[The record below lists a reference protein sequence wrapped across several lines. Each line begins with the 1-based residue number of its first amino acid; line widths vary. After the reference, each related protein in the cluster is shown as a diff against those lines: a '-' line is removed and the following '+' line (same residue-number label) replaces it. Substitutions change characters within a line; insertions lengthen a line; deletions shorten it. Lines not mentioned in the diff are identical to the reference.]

1 MTFLKPLGPRAR
13 HVGAAL
19 LIGAAGLGGC
29 TGMAE
34 TRVAGA
40 PGRAP
45 VSQLV
50 VLIDKDV
57 ISSAFA
63 AYKGTVPFGAK
74 TGDYLGFI
82 EHLVAGVQTEAQ
94 AAGVEASVEVVS
106 VRSRQVSSVNTALGR
121 PVLMI
126 RATSFTTRKETVGGR
141 DLGWAGDTAWE
152 FSLAEKPAAGPYA
165 KTWVAGI
172 KSENLNPTL
181 CGNYENCSK
190 ALAGKVFA
198 QMRKDGVVR

>member
-1 MTFLKPLGPRAR
+1 VASRAPRLAA
-13 HVGAAL
+13 VLAVAAAL
-19 LIGAAGLGGC
+19 AAC
-29 TGMAE
+29 TGMTE
-34 TRVAGA
+34 TRLAAA

-45 VSQLV
+45 LSQLV

-57 ISSAFA
+57 IGSAFA
-63 AYKGTVPFGAK
+63 AYKGTLPLGPK
-74 TGDYLGFI
+74 TGDFQGFI
-82 EHLVAGVQTEAQ
+82 DHLVSGVQAEAQ
-94 AAGVEASVEVVS
+94 AAGIDATVEVVS
-106 VRSRQVSSVNTALGR
+106 ARSRQASSVNTALGR

-126 RATSFTTRKETVGGR
+126 RATSFTTRKDAVGGR

-152 FSLAEKPAAGPYA
+152 FSLAERPATGPYA

-181 CGNYENCSK
+181 CGNYDGCSK
-190 ALAGKVFA
+190 ALAVKVFS

>member
-1 MTFLKPLGPRAR
+1 MRLSNPFGPLALRSS
-13 HVGAAL
+13 AAL
-19 LIGAAGLGGC
+19 LLGAIGLAGC

-34 TRVAGA
+34 TKMAAA

-63 AYKGTVPFGAK
+63 AYKSAAPLGARSA
-74 TGDYLGFI
+74 DYQGFI
-82 EHLVAGVQTEAQ
+82 DHLVSGVQTEAQ

-106 VRSRQVSSVNTALGR
+106 VRARQASSVNTALGQ

-126 RATSFTTRKETVGGR
+126 RATSFTTRKEAVGGR
-141 DLGWAGDTAWE
+141 DLGWAGDTAWD
-152 FSLAEKPAAGPYA
+152 FSLAEKPASGPYA
-165 KTWVAGI
+165 KTWAAGI

-198 QMRKDGVVR
+198 QLRKDGVVR